1 VSANDHDTTA
11 LAAFSFLSEVLMS
24 AEAVLNQTEN
34 QTPIEVGLPKVGY
47 SMKEACGI
55 TGLGKSTLWEAVG
68 DGTLKC
74 FKVGRR
80 TLFSLKHLEDFM
92 ALYDTAGQS
101 AGLRRKR
108 KRKG

>member
-1 VSANDHDTTA
+1 MGAHPLSVLNNRQ
-11 LAAFSFLSEVLMS
+11 LAAD
-24 AEAVLNQTEN
+24 AA
-34 QTPIEVGLPKVGY
+34 LPKVGY
-47 SMKEACGI
+47 SMKEACEI

-92 ALYDTAGQS
+92 ALYDTAAEGS
-101 AGLRRKR
+101 PARRKR
-108 KRKG
+108 RRKE